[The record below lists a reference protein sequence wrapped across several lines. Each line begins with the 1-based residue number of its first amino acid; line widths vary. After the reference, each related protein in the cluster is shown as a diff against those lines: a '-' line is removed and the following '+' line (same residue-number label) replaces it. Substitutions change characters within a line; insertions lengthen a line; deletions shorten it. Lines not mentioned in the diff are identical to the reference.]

1 MSVPLQ
7 PEFEDIDRH
16 FAEFIG
22 QFGGDPTLVPLAAAM
37 LSRSTREGNICLPLA
52 MRPTLPA
59 QPREAVSPKWPT
71 ASGWRSTLAKS
82 KAVGGPDEQTP
93 LVIDG
98 SDRLYLRRYWNYQQR
113 LAVALRAKA
122 ASNPSE
128 VRGKADSQEEAI
140 DAALR
145 NELTIICGGP
155 GTGKTTTVLQ
165 ILAGLLQKPGN
176 ERLRVA
182 LAAPTGKAAT
192 RLEET
197 LRTGLAK
204 LDCPEEV
211 KARMPVNASTIH
223 RLLGVRG
230 NSIYFRHDRQNPLPF
245 DLLVIDEASMAALP
259 LLSKLLD
266 ALPERCRVV
275 LLGDRDQ
282 LASVEPGAVL
292 ADIVDAAASPKS
304 PLHRSVVT
312 LEKNYRFSEASG
324 IHHLCAA
331 VREGDAKNAVRIL
344 RDQHYTDLVS
354 TELRERPALVPRF
367 SQAALA
373 GFSAFAAEKDPAAA
387 LAQLKKFRVLS
398 ALRRGPFGVEGLNRN
413 IEDILQEAEL
423 IPKNVSSNYAGKPI
437 LITQNDYPLQLY
449 NGDVGI
455 LLPDVEAAENPDQL
469 WAWFIGKENKLRRFA
484 PARLPQHEAAYA
496 MTVHKSQG
504 SEFDRVLFILPDRD
518 APVLSRELIYTG
530 LTRARAQVE
539 LWWNEA
545 VFIEA
550 VARRAERNSGLRDLL
565 PSPTAKIERPR
576 QEQLSPFQRVKLTRT
591 EAIAPSRTN
600 A

>member
-7 PEFEDIDRH
+7 PEFGDIDRH

-82 KAVGGPDEQTP
+82 TAVGGPDEQTP

-122 ASNPSE
+122 ASNPGG
-128 VRGKADSQEEAI
+128 VRGKADSQDEAI

-324 IHHLCAA
+324 IQHLCVA
-331 VREGDAKNAVRIL
+331 VRQGDAANAVRIL
-344 RDQHYTDLVS
+344 REQHYADLVS
-354 TELRERPALVPRF
+354 AELSERLALLPRF
-367 SQAALA
+367 SNAIIE
-373 GFSAFAAEKDPAAA
+373 GFSAFLAEKDPTAA
-387 LAQLKKFRVLS
+387 LEQLKKFRVLS
-398 ALRRGPFGVEGLNRN
+398 ALRRGPFGVEVLNRN
-413 IEDILQEAEL
+413 IEEILQKAEL
-423 IPKNVSSNYAGKPI
+423 ISKNVTSNYPGKPI
-437 LITQNDYPLQLY
+437 LISQNDYQLQLY

-455 LLPDVEAAENPDQL
+455 LLPDAEATEKPDQL
-469 WAWFIGKENKLRRFA
+469 WAWFIGKENMLRRFA

-539 LWWNEA
+539 LWWSEA

-565 PSPTAKIERPR
+565 SSPAAKIERPR
-576 QEQLSPFQRVKLTRT
+576 QEQLSLFS
-591 EAIAPSRTN
+591 E
-600 A
+600 

>member
-1 MSVPLQ
+1 MRLPLQ
-7 PEFEDIDRH
+7 PEFADIDRH

-22 QFGGDPTLVPLAAAM
+22 RFGGDGTLVPLAAAM

-52 MRPTLPA
+52 MRPTLPT
-59 QPREAVSPKWPT
+59 QLRETDSFSWPS
-71 ASGWRSTLAKS
+71 ASVWRSTLAKS
-82 KAVGGPDEQTP
+82 KAVGGPGEQTP
-93 LVIDG
+93 LVIDE

-122 ASNPSE
+122 AGNPSRD
-128 VRGKADSQEEAI
+128 RGQAGSQDEAI

-165 ILAGLLQKPGN
+165 ILARLLQTPGN

-182 LAAPTGKAAT
+182 LTAPTGKAAA

-197 LRTGLAK
+197 LRTGLEK

-230 NSIYFRHDRQNPLPF
+230 NSIYFRHDRQNPLPV

-292 ADIVDAAASPKS
+292 ADIVDAAAFPES
-304 PLHRSVVT
+304 PLHRSVIT

-324 IHHLCAA
+324 IQQLCVA
-331 VREGDAKNAVRIL
+331 VRQGEAADAVHIL
-344 RDQHYTDLVS
+344 RDERYTDLVS
-354 TELRERPALVPRF
+354 TELSERPALAARF
-367 SQAALA
+367 SKAIIE
-373 GFSAFAAEKDPAAA
+373 GFSAFTAQKDPAAA
-387 LAQLKKFRVLS
+387 LEQLKKFRVLS
-398 ALRRGPFGVEGLNRN
+398 ALRRGPFGVERLNQN
-413 IEDILQEAEL
+413 IEAILQEAEL
-423 IPKNVSSNYAGKPI
+423 IPKNVTSNYAGKPI
-437 LITQNDYPLQLY
+437 LISQNDYQLQLY

-455 LLPDVEAAENPDQL
+455 LLPDAATENPDQL
-469 WAWFIGKENKLRRFA
+469 WAWFIGKENTLRRFA

-530 LTRARAQVE
+530 LTRARSQVE

-545 VFIEA
+545 VFLEA

-565 PSPTAKIERPR
+565 SSPTAKAGRPR
-576 QEQLSPFQRVKLTRT
+576 QEQLSLFS
-591 EAIAPSRTN
+591 E
-600 A
+600 